1 MMQHA
6 ETRLA
11 TWRARARRVF
21 IPATVGLFGMPL
33 PALAGISNMQSYSN
47 SYSFPTLYTAGDPV
61 PIASALNSVAMLFGG
76 GDSVDSIVAGG
87 MACMALVALI
97 AVIGQSVLHNRFMI
111 GEYLVMLLAAI
122 CLFIPTTSIQVVSY
136 FSDSGTAINSQP
148 PQFVD
153 NVPIGMAYAAGIA
166 GLVDYTLTNKIETAF
181 SSATADSN
189 FMALG
194 TDGFAKPL
202 KLMLDMR
209 DMFDCNT
216 HQTTCQNIQ
225 HFVHYCKYGGQNH
238 SSTLDMTQLD
248 NPATGA
254 GIVGLLSSQTAG
266 YTEYASQTV
275 GTSITQAQ
283 IVPCTTAAQGLIA
296 TMNSYIG
303 NAPVP
308 ELFSPNG
315 VTLTQDLQ
323 VVTAQNDSSAETP
336 NSTFNTSGSAFD
348 DYSAFIQGI
357 ASTNQIAS
365 NTFMINHIF
374 SKPVLA
380 AIQADAHPDAAA
392 TFTQIMGDAK
402 ERARVQMAGS
412 GSMFTEFMTSTMNIM
427 TFLFVAL
434 TPIVAILFLAAGM
447 RAFSIVFTYLMFGI
461 WTQSWMPC
469 AAIISYYTQISYQNM
484 IGGSRV
490 QGMMFAPSNIDR
502 LYDRTAD
509 MLASAGSMMAEA
521 PLIMMAVMSGSMF
534 ALTSLA
540 NKANASG
547 AQINPDVAAPN
558 VSKATNSD
566 AIISSYAANTGH
578 AVAGAGIMG
587 AVTSGGALTEA
598 QVQASPQLTTSTGF
612 QNSVGASASAQVAQT
627 QTESALNQ
635 IAASAAAQ
643 FGRSAAHSMMA
654 QVVKTTGLDQSLQ
667 TAMSNAIDHT
677 TDSSARTSDSS
688 GTATTEGVKAS
699 AQVGGS
705 IPLIGGASV
714 GASYGVDNKQS
725 TDTTRASGTADAN
738 RSSESAQ
745 NSTTART
752 GTATSIGETG
762 TSGTQASEN
771 HMVQE
776 MTQRALS
783 AQQALTN
790 SRSLQHSM
798 QESANG
804 AAQSSIRMGAL
815 TQNIQSRDQGTQSE
829 ALAAVQAGAR
839 STLQQATSDSGRSSQ
854 IMSQLMSGVDNNG
867 GYSPTNITQLMRNA
881 TGLLRSNDFASQA
894 VGYRVA
900 SEISRIT
907 GMGDSQG
914 MARTASAFAG
924 GARTMEQ
931 QAGSMTPGL
940 SNTEAGQVANL
951 GSRIPAQ
958 LSTSAARLGVSDPS
972 NPASFTP
979 DVTTTRYGQAVGQVN
994 GEFGQANGV
1003 HSAAQAQGANN
1014 VAQGAAANRTAQGD
1028 ILTGRQNMLS
1038 PSSTPTNDDRLAPA
1052 APVLPNTQAA
1062 RAPENMSSTRPGA
1075 TTSGVPVGSTGQ
1087 GSGQG
1092 GTSLP
1097 ENPSSTRPGAT
1108 QMPSGRP
1115 PESSSAT
1122 QLQTAS
1128 PAVGLQNSPSSTP
1141 GQQNGRLPENPA
1153 NTRPGATQSPNGQV
1167 PGNGGAEST
1176 RSAAQL
1182 QSVNPALGTNNRPQ
1196 LTTGQDTGQQSTSGQ
1211 PARVLPENPSSS
1223 RPGATQIPSGQQPE
1237 HTRSEQVRGNAQG
1250 VGQRAGAESQTGTGS
1265 PAHQPQFQN
1274 GGNPNSSSG
1283 TGPRMESAS
1292 TVSNPTV
1299 TNNNAQSAR
1308 PAAFGNTGSTV
1319 SPARGGATTSGVPV
1333 GSTGQGSGQG
1343 GTSLPENPSS
1353 TRPGAT
1359 RG

>member
-6 ETRLA
+6 EMRLA

-21 IPATVGLFGMPL
+21 VPATVGLFGMPL
-33 PALAGISNMQSYSN
+33 PALAGITNMQSYS
-47 SYSFPTLYTAGDPV
+47 SSPGFPTLYTAGDPV
-61 PIASALNSVAMLFGG
+61 PIASALNAVAMLFGH
-76 GDSVDSIVAGG
+76 GDSVNSIVASG
-87 MACMALVALI
+87 MLCMALVALI
-97 AVIGQSVLHNRFMI
+97 GALGTSVLNNRFTI
-111 GEYLVMLLAAI
+111 PEYFVMLLVAI

-148 PQFVD
+148 PIFVD

-166 GLVDYTLTNKIETAF
+166 GLVDYTVTNKIETAF
-181 SSATADSN
+181 SSASADNN

-225 HFVHYCKYGGQNH
+225 HFIHYCKYGGPNH

-248 NPATGA
+248 NPAMGA
-254 GIVGLLSSQTAG
+254 GIAGLLSSQTAG

-275 GTSITQAQ
+275 GMPIALPQ
-283 IVPCTTAAQGLIA
+283 IVPCSTAAQGLIS

-308 ELFSPNG
+308 ELYSPNG

-357 ASTNQIAS
+357 ASTNQIAG

-374 SKPVLA
+374 SRPVLA

-392 TFTQIMGDAK
+392 SFTQIMGDAK

-412 GSMFTEFMTSTMNIM
+412 GSMFTEFMTSSMNIM

-434 TPIVAILFLAAGM
+434 TPIVAILFLVAGM
-447 RAFSIVFTYLMFGI
+447 RAFSIVFTYLMFGV

-469 AAIISYYTQISYQNM
+469 AAIISYYTQISYQDM
-484 IGGSRV
+484 ISGSRV
-490 QGMMFAPSNIDR
+490 QGMMFAPSNIAR

-540 NKANASG
+540 NRANASG

-566 AIISSYAANTGH
+566 AIISSYAANTGN
-578 AVAGAGIMG
+578 AVAGTGIMG

-627 QTESALNQ
+627 QTESALSQ

-654 QVVKTTGLDQSLQ
+654 QVAKTTGLDQSLQ
-667 TAMSNAIDHT
+667 TSASDAIDHT
-677 TDSSARTSDSS
+677 TDTSQKVSNKTGTSSSEEV
-688 GTATTEGVKAS
+688 TA
-699 AQVGGS
+699 
-705 IPLIGGASV
+705 GASV
-714 GASYGVDNKQS
+714 GLEIPGIAGVKTGVSAEAGRNQS
-725 TDTTRASGTADAN
+725 KDTTNASGTADSN
-738 RSSESAQ
+738 KHSESAQ
-745 NSTTART
+745 EATNSRS
-752 GTATSIGETG
+752 GSSTSVSESG
-762 TSGTQASEN
+762 TSGTSASET

-776 MTQRALS
+776 MMNRARS
-783 AQQALTN
+783 AQEALTN
-790 SRSLQHSM
+790 SRSMQHTM

-815 TQNIQSRDQGTQSE
+815 TQNIQSRDQGTQSD
-829 ALAAVQAGAR
+829 ALAAAQAGAR

-931 QAGSMTPGL
+931 QAGSMTPGF

-951 GSRIPAQ
+951 GSSILAQ
-958 LSTSAARLGVSDPS
+958 LSTTASRLGVSDPS

-979 DVTTTRYGQAVGQVN
+979 DVTATRYGQAVGQVN
-994 GEFGQANGV
+994 GEFGQANGMRG
-1003 HSAAQAQGANN
+1003 AAEAQGANN
-1014 VAQGAAANRTAQGD
+1014 VDRGAVANRTAQGD

-1038 PSSTPTNDDRLAPA
+1038 PSSTPTNNDRLAPA
-1052 APVLPNTQAA
+1052 APVQPNTEAA

-1075 TTSGVPVGSTGQ
+1075 TTSGVPVGNTGQ

-1092 GTSLP
+1092 GTTLP
-1097 ENPSSTRPGAT
+1097 ENPSSTRPG
-1108 QMPSGRP
+1108 
-1115 PESSSAT
+1115 
-1122 QLQTAS
+1122 
-1128 PAVGLQNSPSSTP
+1128 
-1141 GQQNGRLPENPA
+1141 
-1153 NTRPGATQSPNGQV
+1153 
-1167 PGNGGAEST
+1167 ST
-1176 RSAAQL
+1176 R
-1182 QSVNPALGTNNRPQ
+1182 
-1196 LTTGQDTGQQSTSGQ
+1196 D
-1211 PARVLPENPSSS
+1211 
-1223 RPGATQIPSGQQPE
+1223 
-1237 HTRSEQVRGNAQG
+1237 
-1250 VGQRAGAESQTGTGS
+1250 
-1265 PAHQPQFQN
+1265 
-1274 GGNPNSSSG
+1274 
-1283 TGPRMESAS
+1283 
-1292 TVSNPTV
+1292 
-1299 TNNNAQSAR
+1299 
-1308 PAAFGNTGSTV
+1308 
-1319 SPARGGATTSGVPV
+1319 
-1333 GSTGQGSGQG
+1333 
-1343 GTSLPENPSS
+1343 
-1353 TRPGAT
+1353 
-1359 RG
+1359 